1 MKSLSPIRCSFVLAL
16 LACGSAQAR
25 LLLPL
30 PKTDCLRS
38 ANLLVCEDRLGNAYA
53 VAKVGS
59 DTYLRGY
66 DSLSGR
72 HWRQTSSRYGR
83 LTFFS
88 GIASDGEIWIG
99 SSRRLGWNDVS
110 RLSSSSGTRGSVTC
124 NRLVGCQ

>member
-1 MKSLSPIRCSFVLAL
+1 MKPSSTIRCLLAL
-16 LACGSAQAR
+16 TLLVCGQAQAR
-25 LLLPL
+25 MLLPL
-30 PKTDCLRS
+30 VKTDCLRS
-38 ANLLVCEDRLGNAYA
+38 ANLLVCEDRLGNSYA
-53 VAKVGS
+53 VAKVGT

-110 RLSSSSGTRGSVTC
+110 RLSSSKGGRGSVTC
-124 NRLVGCQ
+124 NRLIGCN